1 MEAVTRK
8 GPALETALGFSVS
21 YGNELKSLLALF
33 WNAESQAGQWIA
45 ESERLSLLRVGVSQA
60 LEGH

>member
-1 MEAVTRK
+1 MEARTRK
-8 GPALETALGFSVS
+8 GPALETALGLSVS
-21 YGNELKSLLALF
+21 YGNELKSLLALV
-33 WNAESQAGQWIA
+33 WNDESQAGLWIA